1 MPIHHL
7 QGDPD
12 LKDIKRGTFSSLPRQ
27 GRAIKV
33 KEKPDHLLATLN
45 RALVT
50 SASPLMVNL
59 GWISDLIG

>member
-1 MPIHHL
+1 M
-7 QGDPD
+7 PD
-12 LKDIKRGTFSSLPRQ
+12 L
-27 GRAIKV
+27 
-33 KEKPDHLLATLN
+33 LAN